1 MLIFSENI
9 LKINKKKKKKRSKVN
24 NALDGTQITG

>member
-9 LKINKKKKKKRSKVN
+9 LKINKKKKKRSKVN